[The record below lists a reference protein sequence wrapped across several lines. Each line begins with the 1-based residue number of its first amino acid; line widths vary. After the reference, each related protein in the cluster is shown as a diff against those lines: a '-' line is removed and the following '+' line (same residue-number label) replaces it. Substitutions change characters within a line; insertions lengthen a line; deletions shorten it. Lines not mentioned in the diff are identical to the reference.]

1 MAYAFSSGLELQT
14 FHCCHYEFPS
24 FCIFEDFHIVVC
36 FYFPFFLLNL
46 LLFLF
51 CSQFPPL
58 YCSTESEQITS
69 PSPYTDIS
77 QVAQTYTACI
87 VKENKKYDPT

>member
-24 FCIFEDFHIVVC
+24 FCILEDFHIVVC
-36 FYFPFFLLNL
+36 FYFPFFIEHSPLSALL
-46 LLFLF
+46 
-51 CSQFPPL
+51 SAPPF
-58 YCSTESEQITS
+58 YCSTEFEQITS
-69 PSPYTDIS
+69 PPSYTDIS
-77 QVAQTYTACI
+77 QVSQTYTACI